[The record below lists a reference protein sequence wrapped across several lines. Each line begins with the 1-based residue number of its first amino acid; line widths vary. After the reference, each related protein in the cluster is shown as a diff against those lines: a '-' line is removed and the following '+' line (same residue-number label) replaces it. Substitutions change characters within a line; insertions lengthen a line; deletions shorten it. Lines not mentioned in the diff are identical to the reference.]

1 MNIEIKYMKM
11 ALDLA
16 AEVKGNTYP
25 NPAVGAIIVK
35 NGQVL
40 GRGATMPAGYDHA
53 EIVALKEAG
62 DKSVGADM
70 YVTLEPCSHFGKT
83 PPCCDALIKAGIKR
97 VILTTTDPNPL
108 VSGKGIKSLRE
119 SGVEVIN
126 GILEDEALRLNEE
139 FFFAVRSQ
147 LAWITLKLALTL
159 DGSIA
164 DSSNTSKWITSDK
177 SRAMVHKLRAEHA
190 AIAVGRGTYY
200 YDDPKLT
207 VRKTE
212 GSSPARIIFM
222 KESSLKKDSYFYQNS
237 KDVRSII
244 VSPESNPGEIKKY
257 DNIEVWGTGDGAMSQ
272 KMLEFRKIAYKEGL
286 TSILVEG
293 GAGLAASFLENDQ
306 VNKIALF
313 YGNTILG
320 GGVRGLTFT
329 KSLPLNSAIRLDE
342 MNIEPLGENILVT
355 GYPRQEI

>member
-1 MNIEIKYMKM
+1 MDIEIKYMRM
-11 ALDLA
+11 ALNLA

-35 NGQVL
+35 DAQVF

-62 DKSVGADM
+62 EKAQGADL
-70 YVTLEPCSHFGKT
+70 YVTLEPCSHYGKT
-83 PPCCDALIKAGIKR
+83 PPCSDAIIKAGIKR
-97 VILTTTDPNPL
+97 VIVSTTDPNPL
-108 VSGKGIKSLRE
+108 VSGKGIKALRE
-119 SGVEVIN
+119 SGIDVKI

-147 LAWITLKLALTL
+147 QAWITLKLALTL

-164 DSSNTSKWITSDK
+164 DNSNVSKWITSDK

-190 AIAVGRGTYY
+190 AIAVGKGTYLF
-200 YDDPKLT
+200 DDPKLT

-212 GSSPARIIFM
+212 GTSPARIIFM
-222 KESSLKKDSYFYQNS
+222 KESNIKKDSYFYKNS
-237 KDVRSII
+237 KEVRSII
-244 VSPESNPGEIKKY
+244 VSPESNPGEIQKY
-257 DNIEVWGTGDGAMSQ
+257 DNIEVWGTGNGIMSQ
-272 KMLEFRKIAYKEGL
+272 KIEEFRKIAYKEGL
-286 TSILVEG
+286 TSVLVEG

-306 VNKIALF
+306 VNNIALF

-320 GGVRGLTFT
+320 GGIRGLNFAE
-329 KSLPLNSAIRLDE
+329 SLPLNSAIRLDE
-342 MNIEPLGENILVT
+342 MKIEPLGENILVT
-355 GYPRQEI
+355 GYPRREI